1 MVEIQRIINSNSALT
16 LMQNSL
22 LRKHSDG
29 SEIASDSLK
38 REHSNETEAYLRLI
52 SADNSFSERKKAIG
66 EWLVYYNETE
76 LKEDSSAA
84 IKRLDTVV
92 DFLFPKTDDLGKSWN
107 ALLKKRIPN
116 GATPESVVKYGNLI
130 KLCYGNYA
138 SNHTSMEK
146 FNFHSAKSRIEALV
160 PEVINELNEREAE
173 LDLQIK
179 ESRERQVEYKKAL
192 ENTQRLIEAIS

>member
-1 MVEIQRIINSNSALT
+1 MVNIQRIINSKSTLT
-16 LMQNSL
+16 LMPSSL
-22 LRKHSDG
+22 LRKPSDG
-29 SEIASDSLK
+29 SEIASESLK
-38 REHSNETEAYLRLI
+38 RDHSNETQAYLRLI

-76 LKEDSSAA
+76 SRQDPSTA
-84 IKRLDTVV
+84 IKQLNTMV

-116 GATPESVVKYGNLI
+116 AATSESVTKYGNLI

-138 SNHTSMEK
+138 NNHTSMEK
-146 FNFHSAKSRIEALV
+146 FDFHSAKSRIEALV
-160 PEVINELNEREAE
+160 PEVIKELDEREAE

-179 ESRERQVEYKKAL
+179 ESRERQAEYKIAL
-192 ENTQRLIEAIS
+192 VNSQRLIEAIS